1 MALISSPLCCD
12 PRGLSSAYRT
22 SYMHLTARDKGR
34 RRDGGDKRSP
44 PLEITE
50 SYESGQTSFLDMLVV
65 KTSAGDSKKHHGE
78 KCSSRGKVQD
88 RCLLCQPEVKM
99 LLKLSKSGAQNA
111 ID

>member
-1 MALISSPLCCD
+1 MHTELPTCISL
-12 PRGLSSAYRT
+12 LETKA
-22 SYMHLTARDKGR
+22 
-34 RRDGGDKRSP
+34 GGGMEETNDHP

-50 SYESGQTSFLDMLVV
+50 SYESGQTSFLDMLLV